1 MILNDKY
8 FLSLTKSINFVENNL
23 VEFIYDSSRLEG
35 LNVTLE
41 QVQAVVVDEMAPD
54 GLNLKEVLVINNL
67 KRAWSFFDGVFR
79 LLYRLSIYL

>member
-67 KRAWSFFDGVFR
+67 KRAWSF
-79 LLYRLSIYL
+79 LMEYLDYYTYYPFI